1 MKANNIDKRK
11 LYSLPIKD
19 FSSFLDDIIKS
30 GDKNL
35 EAILRP
41 DNSVCFEIWELKNP
55 DEVGRVAIYDLL
67 DNVDMDYYSAL
78 HTKNEA

>member
-41 DNSVCFEIWELKNP
+41 DNSVCFEIWELK
-55 DEVGRVAIYDLL
+55 
-67 DNVDMDYYSAL
+67 
-78 HTKNEA
+78 TKHKK